1 MTGGPEEQVETID
14 GNRHALEQGV
24 QVLREIDD
32 ATYRAAG
39 PHFRHVLDH
48 YHSFL
53 TGLPE
58 GRVDYDARRR
68 DPRLEQDRAL
78 AIATA
83 LGFAT
88 DLQRLPADLGSR
100 VLQVSV
106 LSVADGE
113 QETDWSESTVK
124 RELQFLVSHTVHH
137 YALIREILRRH
148 GADPGETFG
157 VAPSTAVYRRQQAA
171 CAP

>member
-1 MTGGPEEQVETID
+1 MTGGPEVEAID
-14 GNRHALEQGV
+14 GNCHALEQGV
-24 QVLREIDD
+24 QALREIDD
-32 ATYRAAG
+32 LTYQAAG

-53 TGLPE
+53 AGLPD

-68 DPRLEQDRAL
+68 DPRLEQDRSL

-83 LGFAT
+83 LGTAA
-88 DLQRLPADLGSR
+88 DLRRLPSDLGSHA
-100 VLQVSV
+100 LQVSV

-113 QETDWSESTVK
+113 QDTDWSESTVK

-148 GADPGETFG
+148 GADPGEAFG
-157 VAPSTAVYRRQQAA
+157 MAPSTAAYRRQQAA